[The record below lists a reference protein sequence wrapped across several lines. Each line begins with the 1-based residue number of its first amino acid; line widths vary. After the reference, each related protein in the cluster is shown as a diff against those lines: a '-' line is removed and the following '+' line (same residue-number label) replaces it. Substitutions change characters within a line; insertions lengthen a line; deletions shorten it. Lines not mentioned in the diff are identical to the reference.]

1 MKLRI
6 LLALFAAA
14 CTASAEPPAN
24 VRTVEPVTA
33 PAADSVR
40 LPARTAPAERADI
53 YSRATGIVRER
64 KVDIGDG
71 VRTGDVL
78 AILDAPE
85 LDRQIERAKA
95 ALETARA
102 RADLASRALLRAR
115 TMSKERVIAAEALD
129 EREAEARTSAADV
142 DGAAAELGRLE
153 TLRGFLTIRAPFDGV
168 IAARRVDRGDHI
180 AGDQFTPGDAL
191 FTIVR
196 LDTLRV
202 EIDAPPSS
210 ALRIAPDQTATVE
223 FGDLPGQALSA
234 KVTRASGVIDTRS
247 GTMRIEL
254 EMPNPDNRI
263 PSGLTGTATIQLPP
277 DKVRRLLV
285 PTNALVTR
293 EGVPHVAKVKD
304 GRISFA
310 KVVRGKN
317 LGNLVEVLDGVSKG
331 DHLVVSPNALLRE
344 GDAVQASAGR

>member
-6 LLALFAAA
+6 LFSLLAATW
-14 CTASAEPPAN
+14 TASAEQPAS
-24 VRTVEPVTA
+24 VRTVEPLPA
-33 PAADSVR
+33 PATDSVR
-40 LPARTAPAERADI
+40 LPARTAPEERADI

-64 KVDIGDG
+64 KVDIGDS
-71 VRTGDVL
+71 VRAGDVL

-85 LDRQIERAKA
+85 IDRQIERARA
-95 ALETARA
+95 ALETAKA
-102 RADLASRALLRAR
+102 RADLANRALLRAR

-129 EREAEARTSAADV
+129 EREAEARTSAAEV

-153 TLRGFLTIRAPFDGV
+153 TLRSFLTIRAPFDGV

-210 ALRIAPDQTATVE
+210 ALRIAPNQTATVE
-223 FGDLPGQALSA
+223 FGELPGEKFPA
-234 KVTRASGVIDTRS
+234 KVSRASGIIDNRS
-247 GTMRIEL
+247 GTMRVEL
-254 EMPNPDNRI
+254 EMPNPENRI
-263 PSGLTGTATIQLPP
+263 PSGLTGTAFIQLPP
-277 DKVRRLLV
+277 DKIQRLLV

-293 EGVPHVAKVKD
+293 EGAPHVAKVKD
-304 GRISFA
+304 GRIAFA

-317 LGNLVEVLDGVSKG
+317 LGNAVEVLDGVSRG
-331 DHLVVSPNALLRE
+331 EQLVVSPNSLLRE
-344 GDAVQASAGR
+344 GDPVTVSPAR